1 MRAVRAV
8 VGVLGELL
16 ITVGVLFLLFVVWQ
30 LGYVAVVDGQQQ
42 AGVVSALEQDFGGVG
57 HGLVGAKPGPAQ
69 PGTQAGTQPGT
80 AQPGNTG
87 APPLDASLLKD
98 GDVFGIVRIPRLG
111 GPTWAKPVFQGDGLD
126 VLAKGLG
133 HYSATQLP
141 GEVGNV
147 AIAGHRA
154 GHGSPLINIDAI
166 QPGDVMIIETREA
179 YFVYRAV
186 RSKIVLPNK
195 VDVLDP
201 VPEQP
206 GATPTE
212 RWFTLTSCN
221 PRYGSSHR
229 YIVFAAFE
237 QKIPHEQGLP
247 PDLLADPARQA

>member
-1 MRAVRAV
+1 VRALRAVIGGA
-8 VGVLGELL
+8 GELC
-16 ITVGVLFLLFVVWQ
+16 ITVGALLLLFVVWQ
-30 LGYVAVVDGQQQ
+30 LGYVAVVGGSKQGD
-42 AGVVSALEQDFGGVG
+42 VVSALERDFGGAG
-57 HGLVGAKPGPAQ
+57 HGVVQ
-69 PGTQAGTQPGT
+69 PSQTTAGRP
-80 AQPGNTG
+80 
-87 APPLDASLLKD
+87 APPLEAKALSD

-111 GPTWAKPVFQGDGLD
+111 GPTWAKPVYQGVGLP

-133 HYSATQLP
+133 HYTDTQLP

-154 GHGSPLINIDAI
+154 GHGNPLIDIDAI
-166 QPGDVMIIETREA
+166 QPGDVMVIETREA

-186 RSKIVLPNK
+186 RHEIVDLTK
-195 VDVLDP
+195 VDVIDP

-229 YIVFAAFE
+229 YIVFAKFE
-237 QKIPHEQGLP
+237 QKIPHDQGLP
-247 PDLLADPARQA
+247 ADLLADSAQEA